1 MNGALEISLAALR
14 ANADALCSLVAP
26 TRAAFVVKGNA
37 YGHGAVEVAR
47 AIEKRARYLCVYTI
61 DEALALRAA
70 GITAPLLVLG
80 PVPASALRNA
90 IESDCELP
98 LWDDRGYL
106 RDIAAAARACGRPA
120 RVHVK
125 INTGLNRFG
134 IEAEAC
140 ASLLDAV
147 AAARDVEIVGLFSHL
162 AAAEEIDSPY
172 TQYQLARFAVAR
184 EHMRA
189 RVPAAQQHI
198 AASAAAMLWPQSRLD
213 LARFGIAL
221 YGIWPSDQ
229 TRSAME
235 DSRLVLQPVLSY
247 RSQLVVTREIDAGE
261 AIGYGCTFHAP
272 RAMRI
277 GVLPLGYADGIPRL
291 LSNGGAFLIDGAR
304 CAILGRIAMNTC
316 VLDLTHAPAA
326 AVGTKVTLIGRDG
339 SEEIAADDWA
349 RWAQTISYEIVT
361 RLPSALPRSFIEE
374 ESDGNKRA
382 S

>member
-14 ANADALCSLVAP
+14 ANAEALRTLVAP
-26 TRAAFVVKGNA
+26 THAAFVVKGNA

-47 AIEKRARYLCVYTI
+47 AIEKNARYLCVYTI

-70 GITAPLLVLG
+70 GIAAPLLILG
-80 PVPASALRNA
+80 PVPASALRGA
-90 IESDCELP
+90 IENDCELP
-98 LWDDRGYL
+98 LWDEGGYL
-106 RDIAAAARACGRPA
+106 RDIAAAARSCGRPA

-140 ASLLDAV
+140 DALLDAV
-147 AAARDVEIVGLFSHL
+147 TGVRDVEIVGVFSHL

-172 TQYQLARFAVAR
+172 TQYQLARFTIAR
-184 EHMRA
+184 ERLRA
-189 RVPAAQQHI
+189 RFPTAQQHI

-221 YGIWPSDQ
+221 YGLWPSEQ
-229 TRSAME
+229 THAAMG
-235 DSRLVLQPVLSY
+235 DSGLALEPALSY

-261 AIGYGCTFHAP
+261 AVGYGCTFHAP

-291 LSNGGAFLIDGAR
+291 LANGGAFLIDGAR

-316 VLDLTHAPAA
+316 VLDLTNAAAA

-339 SEEIAADDWA
+339 GEAISADDWA

-361 RLPSALPRSFIEE
+361 RLPSSLPRSFTE
-374 ESDGNKRA
+374 KVHPA
-382 S
+382 